1 MTGLRQRLLDRR
13 LVAALWLLAA
23 AVVFALPFV
32 GASRYLLKVLLFV
45 GINVIVV
52 AGLALLFGY
61 AGQISLGHAAFVGLG
76 AYTSAFLVG
85 QLRLPW
91 LVGVAAAVAIAA
103 TAGALLAVPSLRLRG
118 HYLAMATLG
127 FNEILYVVFREARSI
142 TGGND
147 GLSGI
152 PYPEV
157 AGLKIDSPA
166 GLYLLVWGVALVVL
180 LLVANIV
187 RGRPGRSMKALH
199 GSELGALACGVDT
212 VRLKVAVFAL
222 SAGLAGLA
230 GALYAHA
237 IGFISPTTFALEQ
250 STTFLAMVIVGGTAS
265 LGGPVASAA
274 ALTLL
279 PYADALIPGLSAGVV
294 AFLQEWEA
302 DLYGIAMILVV
313 IFAPG
318 GLGGLLKRSG
328 TRGDAAG
335 AGAAGEA
342 L

>member
-1 MTGLRQRLLDRR
+1 MTALTRRLADRR
-13 LVAALWLLAA
+13 IVAVLWLLAA
-23 AVVFALPFV
+23 AVVFALPFA

-76 AYTSAFLVG
+76 AYTSAYLVG
-85 QLRLPW
+85 QLGLPW
-91 LVGVAAAVAIAA
+91 LAGVGAAIAIAA
-103 TAGALLAVPSLRLRG
+103 AAGALLALPSLRLRG

-127 FNEILYVVFREARSI
+127 FNEILYVVFREARGI

-152 PYPEV
+152 PYPQV

-180 LLVANIV
+180 ALVANIV
-187 RGRPGRSMKALH
+187 RGRPGRAMKALH

-237 IGFISPTTFALEQ
+237 IGFVSPTTFALEQ

-279 PYADALIPGLSAGVV
+279 PYADALIPGLSAGLV

-302 DLYGIAMILVV
+302 DLYGIAMIVVV

-328 TRGDAAG
+328 GRGEPG
-335 AGAAGEA
+335 AEGAGEA
-342 L
+342 S